1 VTIRLGSQPFPDA
14 DSSSPGWT
22 LGRSSTSSPGLGSV
36 LVVVGVPGVV
46 GVVDVGGVLV
56 VVGGVVVVEGG
67 VVVMPGLLGRV
78 VTGGGV
84 TGVVVTGGG
93 VVVVV
98 PVTTKVPLAV
108 CFWLVQVAVTVY
120 EPGFAVVGTAVGNC
134 PLVAGATLEPSAVPA
149 QVKLIIRQVG
159 NPFQEMVNELPA
171 GPLDGFKPTE
181 GGTCALPV
189 PATASR
195 SIAPA
200 TAPKNSRTTNRIGTS
215 LPGVCSL

>member
-1 VTIRLGSQPFPDA
+1 M
-14 DSSSPGWT
+14 
-22 LGRSSTSSPGLGSV
+22 GSV
-36 LVVVGVPGVV
+36 LVVAGVPGVV

-67 VVVMPGLLGRV
+67 VVVMLGLDGRV
-78 VTGGGV
+78 VTTG
-84 TGVVVTGGG
+84 GVVVVGGGG
-93 VVVVV
+93 VVVVT

-120 EPGFAVVGTAVGNC
+120 EPGFALAGTAVGNC
-134 PLVAGATLEPSAVPA
+134 PLVAGATLEPRDVPA
-149 QVKLIIRQVG
+149 QKKLMIRHVG
-159 NPFQEMVNELPA
+159 KPFQEMVNELPA

-181 GGTCALPV
+181 GGTCALAL